1 MIISIERKLT
11 CNLVLILT
19 PDNHSITYSQWEYGL
34 TLTGDGRRS
43 SMTWLK
49 TDLNC
54 NFACVDPAGG
64 FRVRTPP
71 PPPPPLENHKLYGFF

>member
-34 TLTGDGRRS
+34 TLTGDGRRL

-54 NFACVDPAGG
+54 NFACVDPEGG
-64 FRVRTPP
+64 FRVRT
-71 PPPPPLENHKLYGFF
+71 PPPLENHKLYGFF